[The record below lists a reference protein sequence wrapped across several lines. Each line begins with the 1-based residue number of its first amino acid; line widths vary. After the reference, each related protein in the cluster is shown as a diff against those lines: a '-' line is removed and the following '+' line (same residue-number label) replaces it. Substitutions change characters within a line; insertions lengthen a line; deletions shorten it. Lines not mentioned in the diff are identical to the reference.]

1 MPDLTQEPSKAPHAA
16 AASIVVLGT
25 GGTIAGTGA
34 SATSPLDYRA
44 AVLPVT
50 QLLASIPSLAGLPIR
65 AEQLAQIDSK
75 DMSTAVWHTLAMR
88 CAALLAQPQV
98 QGIVVTHGT
107 DTVEETAFLLQQVL
121 TADKP
126 VVLTCAMRP
135 ATELGADGPQNLADA
150 VAVANT
156 PGAAGVLLVC
166 AGRIHD
172 PVHVS
177 KVHHYRLDAFDSGD
191 AGPIGF
197 VEDGRVRL
205 VRPWPPI
212 GAQRGNPL
220 ARWGAAELPWVEI
233 LTSHAGARGTLVQQ
247 LCDAGVAGIVAAGTG
262 NGSLHTTLE
271 AALLRA
277 QSLGIRVLRSSRC
290 SAGRVLPGAAD
301 RLPATQLS
309 PVKARIALQ
318 LELLAPSLLRTR
330 GDSLRPR
337 PV

>member
-1 MPDLTQEPSKAPHAA
+1 MPDLTKDSSRAPQAG

-34 SATSPLDYRA
+34 SATSPIDYRA

-65 AEQLAQIDSK
+65 AEQLAQIDSR
-75 DMSTAVWHTLAMR
+75 DMSATVWRALAKR
-88 CAALLAQPQV
+88 CAELLAQPQV

-107 DTVEETAFLLQQVL
+107 DTVEETAFLLHQVL
-121 TADKP
+121 AADKP

-135 ATELGADGPQNLADA
+135 ATDIGSDGPQNLADA

-156 PGAAGVLLVC
+156 RGAAGVMLVC

-172 PVHVS
+172 AVHVS

-212 GAQRGNPL
+212 VTGRGNPL
-220 ARWGAAELPWVEI
+220 ARWQAAESEPAELPWVEI
-233 LTSHAGARGTLVQQ
+233 LTSHACARGTVVQQ

-262 NGSLHTTLE
+262 NGSLHATLE
-271 AALLRA
+271 AALLQA
-277 QSLGIRVLRSSRC
+277 QTRGIRVVRSSRC
-290 SAGRVLPGAAD
+290 GAGRVLPGAAD
-301 RLPATQLS
+301 RLPSTHLS

-318 LELLAPSLLRTR
+318 LELLADGAEPL
-330 GDSLRPR
+330 GAA
-337 PV
+337 

>member
-1 MPDLTQEPSKAPHAA
+1 MPDLTKDSSRAPQAG

-34 SATSPLDYRA
+34 SATSPIDYRA

-65 AEQLAQIDSK
+65 AEQLAQIDSR
-75 DMSTAVWHTLAMR
+75 DMSATVWRDLAKR
-88 CAALLAQPQV
+88 CAELLAQPQV
-98 QGIVVTHGT
+98 RGIVVTHGT
-107 DTVEETAFLLQQVL
+107 DTVEETAFLLHQVL
-121 TADKP
+121 AADKP

-135 ATELGADGPQNLADA
+135 ATDLGSDGPQNLADA

-156 PGAAGVLLVC
+156 RGAAGVMLVC

-172 PVHVS
+172 AVHVS
-177 KVHHYRLDAFDSGD
+177 KVHNYRLDAFDSGD

-212 GAQRGNPL
+212 GTGRGNPL
-220 ARWGAAELPWVEI
+220 ARWQAAELEAAELPWVEI
-233 LTSHAGARGTLVQQ
+233 LTSHACARGTVVQQ

-262 NGSLHTTLE
+262 NGSLHATLE
-271 AALLRA
+271 AALLQA
-277 QSLGIRVLRSSRC
+277 QTLGIRVVRSTRC
-290 SAGRVLPGAAD
+290 GAGRVLPGVAD
-301 RLPATQLS
+301 RLPSTHLS

-318 LELLAPSLLRTR
+318 LELLAAGADPL
-330 GDSLRPR
+330 GNA
-337 PV
+337 

>member
-1 MPDLTQEPSKAPHAA
+1 MPDLTKDSSKAPHAG

-34 SATSPLDYRA
+34 SATSPIDYRA

-65 AEQLAQIDSK
+65 AEQLAQIDSR
-75 DMSTAVWHTLAMR
+75 DMSATVWRDLAKR
-88 CAALLAQPQV
+88 CAELLAQPQV

-107 DTVEETAFLLQQVL
+107 DTVEETAFLLHQVL
-121 TADKP
+121 AADKP

-135 ATELGADGPQNLADA
+135 ATDLGSDGPQNLADA

-156 PGAAGVLLVC
+156 RGAAGVMLVC

-172 PVHVS
+172 AVHVR
-177 KVHHYRLDAFDSGD
+177 KVHNYRLDAFDSAD

-205 VRPWPPI
+205 VRPWPAL
-212 GAQRGNPL
+212 GTGQGNPL
-220 ARWGAAELPWVEI
+220 ARWEAAELPWVEI
-233 LTSHAGARGTLVQQ
+233 LTSHACARGTAVQ
-247 LCDAGVAGIVAAGTG
+247 LLRDAGVAGIVVAGTG
-262 NGSLHTTLE
+262 NGSLHATLE
-271 AALLRA
+271 AALLQA
-277 QSLGIRVLRSSRC
+277 QTQGIRVVRSSRC
-290 SAGRVLPGAAD
+290 GAGRVLPGAAD
-301 RLPATQLS
+301 RLPSTHLS

-318 LELLAPSLLRTR
+318 LELLADGAGHL
-330 GDSLRPR
+330 DAA
-337 PV
+337 

>member
-1 MPDLTQEPSKAPHAA
+1 MPDLAPQLSTAA
-16 AASIVVLGT
+16 NADAACTVVLGT

-34 SATSPLDYRA
+34 SAASPLDYRA
-44 AVLPVT
+44 AVLPVA
-50 QLLASIPSLAGLPIR
+50 QLLASIPSMAGLPIR
-65 AEQLAQIDSK
+65 AEQLVQIDSK
-75 DMSTAVWHTLAMR
+75 DMSEAVWRSLATR
-88 CAALLAQPQV
+88 CAELLAQPQV
-98 QGIVVTHGT
+98 RGIVVTHGT
-107 DTVEETAFLLQQVL
+107 DTVEETAFLLHRLLV
-121 TADKP
+121 ADKP

-135 ATELGADGPQNLADA
+135 ATDLGADGPQNLADA

-172 PVHVS
+172 PVHAS

-205 VRPWPPI
+205 VRPWRSA
-212 GAQRGNPL
+212 GAGGCGRPAL
-220 ARWGAAELPWVEI
+220 LEAAQWPWVEI
-233 LTSHAGARGTLVQQ
+233 LTSHACARGEAVQL
-247 LCDAGVAGIVAAGTG
+247 LCAAGVAGIVVAGTG
-262 NGSLHTTLE
+262 NGSLHMALE

-277 QSLGIRVLRSSRC
+277 QAQGIRVVRSSRC

-301 RLPATQLS
+301 SLPATPLS

-318 LELLAPSLLRTR
+318 LELLAARADPGSA
-330 GDSLRPR
+330 S
-337 PV
+337 

>member
-1 MPDLTQEPSKAPHAA
+1 MPDLTKDSSRAPQAG

-34 SATSPLDYRA
+34 SATSPIDYRA

-65 AEQLAQIDSK
+65 AEQLAQIDSR
-75 DMSTAVWHTLAMR
+75 DMSATVWRALAKR
-88 CAALLAQPQV
+88 CAELLAQPQV
-98 QGIVVTHGT
+98 RGIVVTHGT
-107 DTVEETAFLLQQVL
+107 DTVEETAFLLHQVL
-121 TADKP
+121 AADKP

-135 ATELGADGPQNLADA
+135 ATDLGSDGPQNLADA

-156 PGAAGVLLVC
+156 RGAAGVMLVC

-172 PVHVS
+172 AVHVS

-212 GAQRGNPL
+212 VTGRGNPL
-220 ARWGAAELPWVEI
+220 ARWQAAESEPAELPWVEI
-233 LTSHAGARGTLVQQ
+233 LTSHACARGTVVQQ

-262 NGSLHTTLE
+262 NGSLHATLE
-271 AALLRA
+271 AALLQA
-277 QSLGIRVLRSSRC
+277 QTLGIRVVRSTRC
-290 SAGRVLPGAAD
+290 GAGRVLPGAAD
-301 RLPATQLS
+301 RLPSTHLS

-318 LELLAPSLLRTR
+318 LELLADGAEPL
-330 GDSLRPR
+330 GNA
-337 PV
+337 